1 MYLYSVSAVMTLSWA
16 KSRRSQELGNQ
27 ARLYFCSYVYYV
39 N

>member
-1 MYLYSVSAVMTLSWA
+1 MYLYAVSAVMTLSWA

-27 ARLYFCSYVYYV
+27 ASLYLHSYVYYV

>member
-27 ARLYFCSYVYYV
+27 ASLYLRSCVY
-39 N
+39 